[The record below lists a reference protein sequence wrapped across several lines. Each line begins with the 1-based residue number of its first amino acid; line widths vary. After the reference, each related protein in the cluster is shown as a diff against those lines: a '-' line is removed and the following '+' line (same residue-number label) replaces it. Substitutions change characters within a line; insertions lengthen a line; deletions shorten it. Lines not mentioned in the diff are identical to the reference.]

1 MITDK
6 IGEVAYKLQFPT
18 DCNIHLVFHVSQL
31 KQAVAS
37 TQSISTELPDPTIQF
52 QVPLAILDRCLQ

>member
-6 IGEVAYKLQFPT
+6 IGEVAYKLQLPA
-18 DCNIHLVFHVSQL
+18 DYNIHPIFHVSQL

-37 TQSISTELPDPTIQF
+37 TQSVSTELPDPTI
-52 QVPLAILDRCLQ
+52 

>member
-6 IGEVAYKLQFPT
+6 IGEVAYKLQLPT
-18 DCNIHLVFHVSQL
+18 DYNIHQVFHVPQL

-37 TQSISTELPDPTIQF
+37 TQSVSTELPDPTIQF
-52 QVPLAILDRCLQ
+52 